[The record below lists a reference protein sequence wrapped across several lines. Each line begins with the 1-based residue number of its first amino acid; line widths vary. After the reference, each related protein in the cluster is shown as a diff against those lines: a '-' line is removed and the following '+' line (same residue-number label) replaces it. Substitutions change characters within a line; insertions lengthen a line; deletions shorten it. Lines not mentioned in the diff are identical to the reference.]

1 MSQDKTTVEGR
12 ALIDNKPPIS
22 EMARQ
27 RLLIFQRN
35 EITEHH
41 VYAAFS
47 RRAQGP
53 NREILARIAADEL
66 RHYEQFRTFTGRD
79 VEPNR
84 LKIAFYRL
92 CAMVFGFT
100 FGIRLMER
108 GEKQAQE
115 AYRHFG
121 ESLPAMVQ
129 TLEEENRHERTLI
142 DMIDEE
148 NLKYM
153 GSMVLA
159 LNNSIQ
165 EFSGIAAGLTFALQ
179 TNAQAIGA
187 TVLIS
192 GLAATLAM
200 SASEYLSQ
208 KAETEP
214 SQGNRRNP
222 WKAVLYAGGIYL
234 FIVLTIVIPYFLV
247 RDAHAALAVALGGVG
262 LILAVFTFFMAVVKG
277 LRYRTVLLEALG
289 VALAVVIASFLI
301 GTAARGLFDLAAP

>member
-1 MSQDKTTVEGR
+1 MLQEKTTWKGPNP
-12 ALIDNKPPIS
+12 IDDRPQIS
-22 EMARQ
+22 ETTRH
-27 RLLIFQRN
+27 RLLAFQRN

-41 VYAAFS
+41 VYTRLS
-47 RRAQGP
+47 RSAQGA
-53 NREILARIAADEL
+53 NRDLLERIAADER
-66 RHYEQFRTFTGRD
+66 RHYEQFRAFTGRD

-84 LKIAFYRL
+84 VKIAFYRL
-92 CAMVFGFT
+92 CASVFGFT

-129 TLEEENRHERTLI
+129 TMEEENRHERTLI

-148 NLKYM
+148 KLTYM

-159 LNNSIQ
+159 LNNAIQ

-179 TNAQAIGA
+179 THARAIGV

-208 KAETEP
+208 KAEAEP
-214 SQGNRRNP
+214 FQGSHRNP

-234 FIVLTIVIPYFLV
+234 FIVLTIVIPYFLI
-247 RDAHAALAVALGGVG
+247 RNSHAALAAALCGVG
-262 LILAVFTFFMAVVKG
+262 LILAVFTFFMAVVRG

-289 VALAVVIASFLI
+289 VALAVVVASFLI
-301 GTAARGLFDLAAP
+301 GTAARGLFDLTAP

>member
-1 MSQDKTTVEGR
+1 MSQEKTTYEGC
-12 ALIDNKPPIS
+12 APIDGRPQIS
-22 EMARQ
+22 ETARH
-27 RLLIFQRN
+27 RLLTFQRN

-41 VYAAFS
+41 VYAAFA
-47 RRAQGP
+47 RQAQGT
-53 NREILARIAADEL
+53 NRDLLARIAADEL
-66 RHYEQFRTFTGRD
+66 RHYEQFRTFTGCD
-79 VEPNR
+79 VQPNR

-121 ESLPAMVQ
+121 DSLPAMVE
-129 TLEEENRHERTLI
+129 TMEEENRHERTLI

-148 NLKYM
+148 NLSYM

-179 TNAQAIGA
+179 TNAQAIGV

-208 KAETEP
+208 KAEAQP
-214 SQGNRRNP
+214 SQGHHRNP

-234 FIVLTIVIPYFLV
+234 FIVLTIVIPYFLI
-247 RDAHAALAVALGGVG
+247 RNAHAALAVALGGVG
-262 LILAVFTFFMAVVKG
+262 LILTVFTFFMAIVKG
-277 LRYRTVLLEALG
+277 LRYRKVLLEALG
-289 VALAVVIASFLI
+289 VALVVVAASFLI
-301 GTAARGLFDLAAP
+301 GKAAQGAFNTVAH